1 MRAVLLDGYGGAER
15 LRVAQVADAAA
26 PRRGQVR
33 VRVHAASLNPIDWKV
48 CEGYF
53 PLIPGQRMP
62 MIPGS
67 DCSGVV
73 DAVGAGVTDL
83 KPGDAVFG
91 LISGGCGH
99 TFAELVTAPAKRFA
113 RKPDNVS
120 HVEAASAALVGVTVL
135 EALNR
140 IVILRAGQRV
150 FISAG
155 AGGVGS
161 FAVQYARSVGAQ
173 VVASAGASNLEFVRV
188 LGAHEVHDYAAG
200 DLAPRLTGL
209 DLIFDA
215 FGELDARR
223 YLACLKPAGAFISTG
238 TGGRTMHELAQRY
251 GKRFWLFGGL
261 VDVLR
266 LSWQARRQERR
277 RVAMV
282 FGQPRPE
289 HLAHIAQLLA
299 SGQVKA
305 QIAQVYPLDDIARAF
320 GDAQTGHARGK
331 RVIQLANG

>member
-1 MRAVLLDGYGGAER
+1 MRAVLLDGYGGVDR
-15 LRVAQVADAAA
+15 LRVAHVADAAP
-26 PRRGQVR
+26 PRRGQIR
-33 VRVHAASLNPIDWKV
+33 VQVHAASVNPIDWKV
-48 CEGYF
+48 CAGYF
-53 PLIPGQRMP
+53 RLIPGQRMP
-62 MIPGS
+62 LIPGS
-67 DCSGVV
+67 DCAGVV
-73 DAVGAGVTDL
+73 DAVGEGVTDL

-99 TFAELVTAPAKRFA
+99 TFAEQVTAPAKRFV

-120 HVEAASAALVGVTVL
+120 HVEAASVALVGVTVL
-135 EALNR
+135 EALAR
-140 IVILRAGQRV
+140 IVTLRAGQRV
-150 FISAG
+150 FVSAG

-173 VVASAGASNLEFVRV
+173 VLASAGAANLEFVRG
-188 LGAHEVHDYAAG
+188 LGAQQVYDYAAG
-200 DLAPRLTGL
+200 DIAAQLSDL
-209 DLIFDA
+209 DVIFDA

-223 YLACLKPAGAFISTG
+223 YLACLKPGGTFVSTG

-251 GKRFWLFGGL
+251 GKRFWLLGGL
-261 VDVLR
+261 MDVLR
-266 LSWQARRQERR
+266 LSWQARRQQRR

-289 HLAHIAQLLA
+289 PLAHIAQLLA
-299 SGQVKA
+299 SGAVKA

-331 RVIQLANG
+331 RVIQIAT